1 MGVVN
6 RFFVE
11 KLGGTEP
18 SEFIGNSGEV
28 FYDPESG
35 GFKKSDGS
43 TPGGTAIGGGPAATG
58 FITMNGASSTW
69 TGTANYTVSFSQDGL
84 DNLYDLYFP
93 TPYSSTNNFIV
104 QATWDGLL
112 YGVPGYAIDLGVN
125 RYTTHVRFIPR
136 KSDGNPISLGEIM
149 VTIHN
154 L

>member
-43 TPGGTAIGGGPAATG
+43 TPGGTVIGGGPAATG

-69 TGTANYTVSFSQDGL
+69 TGTANYTVSFSQDGT
-84 DNLYDLYFP
+84 DNLYDLTFP
-93 TPYSSTNNFIV
+93 IPYASTNNYIV
-104 QATWDGLL
+104 QATWDGLN
-112 YGVPGYAIDLGVN
+112 YISGYAIDLGVN
-125 RYTTHVRFIPR
+125 RYTTYVRFTPR
-136 KSDGNPISLGEIM
+136 DSDGNGISLGDIM